1 MANQS
6 SNLATLPNVIND
18 TDRNRPAPRR
28 LVSGTVAAIDD
39 DGVIW
44 VSVPNNPRKPIQART
59 TVDLDPDAI
68 GADVLL
74 SFDDESDDRPIILGL
89 IRDRCANK
97 TGQAGMNLDRDQVK
111 ACYLD
116 KEKVEIE
123 AKQEIVLRCG
133 EGSVTLRKDGK
144 IIIKGV
150 HVVSRAKGANKI
162 RGAAV
167 TIN

>member
-6 SNLATLPNVIND
+6 SNLAILPKAAKD
-18 TDRNRPAPRR
+18 TDRNGPARHR
-28 LVSGTVAAIDD
+28 LVSGTVAAIDQ

-44 VSVPNNPRKPIQART
+44 VHVSKKPHKTIQTRT
-59 TVDLDPDAI
+59 VVDIDPAAV
-68 GADVLL
+68 GAEVLL

-89 IRDRCANK
+89 IRDRCEKKKEPARI
-97 TGQAGMNLDRDQVK
+97 NLDRDQVE
-111 ACYLD
+111 AYYLD
-116 KEKVEIE
+116 KQKVEIE

-133 EGSVTLRKDGK
+133 ECSVTLRRDGK

-150 HVVSRAKGANKI
+150 HVVSRAKGVNKI

-167 TIN
+167 AIN